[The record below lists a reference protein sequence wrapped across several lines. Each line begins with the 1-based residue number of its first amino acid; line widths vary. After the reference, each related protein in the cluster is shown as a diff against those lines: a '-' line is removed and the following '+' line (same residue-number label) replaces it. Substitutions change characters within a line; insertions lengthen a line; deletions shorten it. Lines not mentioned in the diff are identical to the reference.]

1 MALIRKEEKRQ
12 MSKEKTSSEAQ
23 TFHNRKISYKISVAT
38 GILLVICLT
47 VMITISASLA
57 ARSLNR
63 TVYSEFE
70 GIALQNGITVQSVMD
85 DAAATAQILQDYMVE
100 KYDEYDKNGYSG
112 VTEKSEVYNVNL
124 QEMNKG
130 IEEFILS
137 VARTKVVSSEEFA
150 GIGVFF
156 EPNAFDPAIKDY
168 TIYVSETDAASGNVQ
183 SYGAY
188 ETYGSQ
194 DYYKNAATSQKE
206 SFTDPYEDQG
216 VKMVSASFPIVYNG
230 ETQGVILVDINLN
243 TFSQLRSTDS
253 KYPSMYVDV
262 LTSDSTMIYD
272 SESMDYVGTRLDTL
286 INSKEYAKIQEG
298 IDTGSSF
305 HVSTKKDDGT
315 SLVRFYTPVEAAGQV
330 WWAASAL
337 SKSDLNRSTII
348 LVVMMILIA
357 ALSLAVIIVIS
368 GRLIRKYIQPING
381 VVGVANKLAVGDFS
395 ASVDVV
401 YHDEIGELTETF
413 AQMAHTLRAIIK
425 DFSRGLNEMANGNFN
440 IAPEVDNV
448 GDFREMETAL
458 VKVIQDL
465 SHTLNEINKVSDQV
479 SSNATQLSEGA
490 QNISD
495 GATDQASSVQELQG
509 TIVNVSEQVQK
520 NAKNANIAND
530 MAKVVGADIASS
542 NDQMQE
548 VVKSMDLINES
559 STQISGIINTINDIA
574 SQTNLLALNASIEAA
589 RAGEEGR
596 GFAVVATQ
604 VGNLAAQSAEAAKS
618 SYELIAQAIKAV
630 EEGKKIVDETA
641 AKLLDSVDK
650 TNELV
655 KNIGEISEASESQAE
670 ALNQISEAANQIAAV
685 VEENTA
691 MAEESSA
698 SSEELANQAQKLKE
712 LVSVFKLLEQ

>member
-1 MALIRKEEKRQ
+1 
-12 MSKEKTSSEAQ
+12 MSKEKRNDTVKG
-23 TFHNRKISYKISVAT
+23 FRDKKISYKISVAT
-38 GILLVICLT
+38 AILLVISLT
-47 VMITISASLA
+47 IMIAISASLA
-57 ARSLNR
+57 ASSLNR

-70 GIALQNGITVQSVMD
+70 GIALQNGNTVQRVLD
-85 DAAATAQILQDYMVE
+85 DAAATAQILQDYITD
-100 KYDEYDKNGYSG
+100 KYDEYGKKGYSG

-130 IEEFILS
+130 IEEFIIS

-156 EPNAFDPAIKDY
+156 EPNAFDPGIKDY
-168 TIYVSETDAASGNVQ
+168 TVYINESDAKSGKVQ
-183 SYGAY
+183 SYGDY
-188 ETYGSQ
+188 STYGSQ
-194 DYYKNAATSQKE
+194 NYYKNAASSQKE

-230 ETQGVILVDINLN
+230 KTQGVILVDINLN

-253 KYPSMYVDV
+253 KYPSMYVDI
-262 LTSDSTMIYD
+262 LTNDSTMIYD

-286 INSKEYAKIQEG
+286 LSNKQYSKIQSG
-298 IDTGSSF
+298 IETGKSF
-305 HVSTKKDDGT
+305 HVSTKKDNGT

-337 SKSDLNRSTII
+337 SRFDLNKSTLI
-348 LVVMMILIA
+348 LVTLMILIA
-357 ALSLAVIIVIS
+357 IASLALIIVIS
-368 GRLIRKYIQPING
+368 SRLVRKYIKPIDG
-381 VVGVANKLAVGDFS
+381 VVDVANKLAVGDFS
-395 ASVDVV
+395 ATVDVV
-401 YHDEIGELTETF
+401 YHDEIGQLTETF

-458 VKVIQDL
+458 VKVLQDL
-465 SHTLNEINKVSDQV
+465 SNTLNEINSVSDQV
-479 SSNATQLSEGA
+479 ASNAAQLSEGA
-490 QNISD
+490 QNITE
-495 GATDQASSVQELQG
+495 GATDQASSVQELQS
-509 TIVNVSEQVQK
+509 TIINVSEQVQK
-520 NAKNANIAND
+520 NAQNANTAND
-530 MAKVVGADIASS
+530 MAKVVGDDIVNS
-542 NDQMQE
+542 NEQMQE

-559 STQISGIINTINDIA
+559 SKQISGIINTINDIA
-574 SQTNLLALNASIEAA
+574 AQTNLLALNASIEAA

-604 VGNLAAQSAEAAKS
+604 VGNLAEQSADAAKS
-618 SYELIAQAIKAV
+618 SYDLIAQAMKAV

-641 AKLLDSVDK
+641 AKLLNSVDK

-655 KNIGEISEASESQAE
+655 KNIGEISEASEAQAE
-670 ALNQISEAANQIAAV
+670 SLNQISEAASQIAAV

-698 SSEELANQAQKLKE
+698 SSEELASQADRLKE
-712 LVSVFKLLEQ
+712 LVGAFKLLEM

>member
-1 MALIRKEEKRQ
+1 
-12 MSKEKTSSEAQ
+12 MSKKEKTSSKAQ
-23 TFHNRKISYKISVAT
+23 AFRDKKISYKISVAT

-47 VMITISASLA
+47 IMIAISATLA
-57 ARSLNR
+57 ANSLNK

-70 GIALQNGITVQSVMD
+70 GIALQNGITVQSVLD
-85 DAAATAQILQDYMVE
+85 DAAATAQIFQDYMVE
-100 KYDEYDKNGYSG
+100 KYDEYAQNGYSG

-168 TIYVSETDAASGNVQ
+168 TIYVSEDDAKSGNVQ

-188 ETYGSQ
+188 EDYGSE
-194 DYYKNAATSQKE
+194 DYYKHAADSQKE

-230 ETQGVILVDINLN
+230 ETMGVILVDINLN

-262 LTSDSTMIYD
+262 LTSDSTMVYD
-272 SESMDYVGTRLDTL
+272 SESMDYVGTRLDSL
-286 INSKEYAKIQEG
+286 ISSSEYAKIQEG
-298 IDTGSSF
+298 INSGSSF

-337 SKSDLNRSTII
+337 SKSDLNRSTVI

-357 ALSLAVIIVIS
+357 AASLVVIIIIS
-368 GRLIRKYIQPING
+368 SRLVVKYIKPIDG

-395 ASVDVV
+395 ATVDVV

-413 AQMAHTLRAIIK
+413 ARMAQTLRAIIK
-425 DFSRGLNEMANGNFN
+425 DFSRGLNEMADGNFN

-448 GDFREMETAL
+448 GDFKEMEAAL

-465 SHTLNEINKVSDQV
+465 SHTLDEINKVSDQV

-509 TIVNVSEQVQK
+509 TIVNVSEQVEK
-520 NAKNANIAND
+520 NAKNANIANE
-530 MAKVVGADIASS
+530 MAKVVGADIADS

-574 SQTNLLALNASIEAA
+574 AQTNLLALNASIEAA

-618 SYELIAQAIKAV
+618 SYDLIAQAIKAV
-630 EEGKKIVDETA
+630 DEGKKIVDETA
-641 AKLLDSVDK
+641 AKLLASVDK

-655 KNIGEISEASESQAE
+655 KNIGEISEASESQSE